1 MNSMSKI
8 LLSAVILMGGNVGYS
23 RVIDSAYEVGTW
35 PGFRQAAISYTFDDG
50 CSNQFA
56 IAIPMFNEFDFKLTL
71 FIVTNWDP
79 NWADLQKAAS
89 QGHEIASHTVTHP
102 YLDKI
107 NIEQQETELKY
118 SHDIINANIENSK
131 CVTFAYPYC
140 RAGDESLCKQYYI
153 AARACQGFIEKSTP
167 DDFLNISSIICGNL
181 GAIKT
186 TEDFSKKFEDTK
198 ESNGWSVLLFHGID
212 DDGGYSPIPSKT
224 LRESLEYLDAR
235 KDTFWVATFVN
246 AVRYIRERDD
256 VSIRE
261 ICNQQARITL
271 QVKDTLDDSIYNYPL
286 TIRRELPQGWES
298 VDVSQN
304 NQALKTSI
312 VEVNSKKYIMFDVV
326 PDSGD
331 VIISKG

>member
-1 MNSMSKI
+1 MNSMFKN
-8 LLSAVILMGGNVGYS
+8 LLFAVILIGGNVGYS
-23 RVIDSAYEVGTW
+23 QVVDSPYEVGTW

-71 FIVTNWDP
+71 FIVTDWDP

-89 QGHEIASHTVTHP
+89 QGHEVASHTITHP
-102 YLDKI
+102 YLDQISIERQKI
-107 NIEQQETELKY
+107 ELESSKE
-118 SHDIINANIENSK
+118 IINSNIK
-131 CVTFAYPYC
+131 GKQCLTLAYPYC

-153 AARACQGFIEKSTP
+153 AIRACQGFVEKSTP
-167 DDFLNISSIICGNL
+167 NDFLNISSIVCGNL
-181 GAIKT
+181 GALKT

-198 ESNGWSVLLFHGID
+198 ESNGWCVLLFHGID
-212 DDGGYSPIPSKT
+212 EDGGYSPIPSKT

-235 KDTFWVATFVN
+235 KDTFWIATFVD

-261 ICNQQARITL
+261 ISNQQGRITL
-271 QVKDTLDDSIYNYPL
+271 QVTDTLDDSIYNYPL
-286 TIRRELPQGWES
+286 TIRRKLPQGWES
-298 VDVSQN
+298 VNVSQN

-312 VEVNSKKYIMFDVV
+312 VEVDSKKYIMFDVI

-331 VIISKG
+331 VVISKG